1 MADRLGAFSLLTTTQ
16 SSTQSPR
23 SEHYSLPLGR
33 MSNLQAIAAA
43 RRARNAAAAR
53 ARRQD
58 PAAKARQAEAKR
70 ARRQANPELRLKEA
84 AASRA
89 RRQANPELRRREAE
103 ASRAR
108 RQAHPELRRREAE
121 AKRARRQAD
130 PAVRYREAE
139 AKRRR
144 RQENLDKVRARD
156 AAAKRLKRSLSAG
169 GGAAACVRPDLFHR
183 RLDQSCEVCD
193 RLRSD
198 NKTVITSI
206 HIEQSRANAV
216 VQREFPVAVTSS
228 APTPECIAVRGV
240 LLRRCPCG
248 QVVDTND
255 ASQLLDWEVRRD
267 VSIQCGLQEM
277 APLPLPTEIFPSA
290 ATMESIRTGTSCSQA
305 GSLPSEFESG
315 MEHGTDSAVACK
327 QMFHCNRCQYST
339 PKLHK
344 LRRHL
349 LSHSA
354 EKPFQCEV
362 CPEAFKSLESYKAHM
377 CIHTGEVLYQCHL
390 CPFTTSYNTQL
401 LEHKRAHSNTASFAC
416 NMCAYTTKKKANL
429 HMHKLNHIRDMPF
442 KCKVCSFGYNNKR
455 YLKNHM
461 RQHLES

>member
-1 MADRLGAFSLLTTTQ
+1 MHLGTSVSGKQKDKYQTMIKLH
-16 SSTQSPR
+16 R
-23 SEHYSLPLGR
+23 IE
-33 MSNLQAIAAA
+33 
-43 RRARNAAAAR
+43 
-53 ARRQD
+53 
-58 PAAKARQAEAKR
+58 KA
-70 ARRQANPELRLKEA
+70 LR
-84 AASRA
+84 
-89 RRQANPELRRREAE
+89 
-103 ASRAR
+103 
-108 RQAHPELRRREAE
+108 
-121 AKRARRQAD
+121 
-130 PAVRYREAE
+130 
-139 AKRRR
+139 
-144 RQENLDKVRARD
+144 
-156 AAAKRLKRSLSAG
+156 
-169 GGAAACVRPDLFHR
+169 
-183 RLDQSCEVCD
+183 
-193 RLRSD
+193 
-198 NKTVITSI
+198 I

-290 ATMESIRTGTSCSQA
+290 ATVESIRTGTSCSQA

-354 EKPFQCEV
+354 EKPFQCE
-362 CPEAFKSLESYKAHM
+362 
-377 CIHTGEVLYQCHL
+377 
-390 CPFTTSYNTQL
+390 
-401 LEHKRAHSNTASFAC
+401 
-416 NMCAYTTKKKANL
+416 
-429 HMHKLNHIRDMPF
+429 
-442 KCKVCSFGYNNKR
+442 CKVCSFGYNNKR